1 MTPPPALLVVGH
13 GTCDEAGA
21 ATLRSFVQMLGE
33 RNPGLPVGGGFTEE
47 NSSSAAGSAPGG
59 LSGAG
64 PGRFPGHD
72 IPARLPGALP
82 GQQPDHLAG
91 HLPGSLSGAV
101 AELVVRRAARE
112 FAVIPLTLG
121 RADQADA
128 EIQRALE
135 REEQR
140 YDGIGYAYWRGP
152 LGPHPALLSAL
163 ERRLDEALGNAHRTP
178 SDRAATTVLLVGRG
192 SIDPEANAELYRT
205 ARLLWEG
212 RGYASVEV
220 AFVSQAAPDV
230 PSGLDRCARLTSGV
244 PGRITRVVV
253 LPYFL
258 FDGHLPD
265 RARQQAEGWA
275 EANSTVDVRFAG
287 VIGAAEELADLVL
300 ERYGALP
307 GARQDAPAHA

>member
-21 ATLRSFVQMLGE
+21 ATLRSFVQLLGE
-33 RNPGLPVGGGFTEE
+33 RTPGLPVGGGFTGE
-47 NSSSAAGSAPGG
+47 NPVSAGTAPG
-59 LSGAG
+59 
-64 PGRFPGHD
+64 
-72 IPARLPGALP
+72 
-82 GQQPDHLAG
+82 
-91 HLPGSLSGAV
+91 GSLSGAV
-101 AELVVRRAARE
+101 ADLVERHAVRE

-121 RADQADA
+121 RADQADD
-128 EIQRALE
+128 EVERALE

-140 YDGIGYAYWRGP
+140 HADIGYAVWRGP
-152 LGPHPALLSAL
+152 LGPHPALLDAL
-163 ERRLDEALGNAHRTP
+163 ERRLDEALGNAHRSP

-192 SIDPEANAELYRT
+192 SADPEANAELYRT

-212 RGYASVEV
+212 RGYGGVEV
-220 AFVSQAAPDV
+220 AFVSHAAPDV
-230 PSGLDRCARLTSGV
+230 PSGLDRCARLAAGV
-244 PGRITRVVV
+244 PGRTARIVV

-258 FDGHLPD
+258 FDGLLPH

-275 EANSTVDVRFAG
+275 EANSTAEVRFAE

-307 GARQDAPAHA
+307 PGASRQDEPAHA